1 MSIPPK
7 FQLNISYGSRVIEF
21 FLLVS
26 AKLHIGSSSSRESTS
41 SRGDNYNAYHKLA
54 VALAEV
60 WGSAIS
66 LGHEQK
72 TLANFFYRE
81 FKSGVTGLNDS
92 ASQIERL
99 SRMIKVWRDI
109 SDSNRDF
116 VCLGDVNLCGKKW
129 THDDYHSKHLADMV
143 LMHLLES
150 DSYQIIKDFSRSE
163 IVRGN

>member
-60 WGSAIS
+60 LGSAID
-66 LGHEQK
+66 EQPSRHIWQAQVWYIWK
-72 TLANFFYRE
+72 Y
-81 FKSGVTGLNDS
+81 GVLNDYYGILVNTS
-92 ASQIERL
+92 GCTRERYDQNISISL
-99 SRMIKVWRDI
+99 DI
-109 SDSNRDF
+109 LINFD
-116 VCLGDVNLCGKKW
+116 LGG
-129 THDDYHSKHLADMV
+129 
-143 LMHLLES
+143 
-150 DSYQIIKDFSRSE
+150 
-163 IVRGN
+163 